1 MPEKIAARK
10 TDFLKKESIMN
21 VAIGY
26 GYSVYFT
33 RLANLLKAKTERIRR
48 HFPRKPS
55 ISPFFRHFLDPFSH
69 RTKQPAGNGLAGN
82 GRLG

>member
-10 TDFLKKESIMN
+10 ADFLKKESIMN
-21 VAIGY
+21 VAVGY

-33 RLANLLKAKTERIRR
+33 RLADLLKAKTERNRR

-55 ISPFFRHFLDPFSH
+55 IPPFLCCFHDPFS
-69 RTKQPAGNGLAGN
+69 RPTKQPAGNGLAGN